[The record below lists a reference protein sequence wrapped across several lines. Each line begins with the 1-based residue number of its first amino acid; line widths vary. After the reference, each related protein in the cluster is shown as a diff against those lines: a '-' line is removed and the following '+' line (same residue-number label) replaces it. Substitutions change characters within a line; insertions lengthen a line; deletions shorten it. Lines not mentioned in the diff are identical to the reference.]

1 MSFNWRMD
9 QGNVVNLYSGI
20 LFSYLKTRTLP
31 GLVAHTFNPS
41 TWKAEAGEFLSLRPA
56 WSTEWVPGQPGL
68 YRETLSKKKKKTW
81 SRNSKPFKYCP
92 DWLYKFLN
100 CWQGEASSESV
111 LVSGAFL
118 FLLGCVIN
126 SITISKVLGM
136 SLIVWFSQLPEP
148 EQMWTWKDSEF
159 REFTGKSSLRDFRQ
173 KTSQSASG

>member
-1 MSFNWRMD
+1 MGPGVVVHAFNH
-9 QGNVVNLYSGI
+9 S
-20 LFSYLKTRTLP
+20 TRE
-31 GLVAHTFNPS
+31 
-41 TWKAEAGEFLSLRPA
+41 AEAGVFLSSRPA
-56 WSTEWVPGQPGL
+56 WSTKWVPGQPGL
-68 YRETLSKKKKKTW
+68 YRETLSKKKKKKKTW

>member
-1 MSFNWRMD
+1 MWWHKP
-9 QGNVVNLYSGI
+9 LI
-20 LFSYLKTRTLP
+20 P
-31 GLVAHTFNPS
+31 A
-41 TWKAEAGEFLSLRPA
+41 LRRQRQA
-56 WSTEWVPGQPGL
+56 DFWVWGQPGL
-68 YRETLSKKKKKTW
+68 QSEFQDSQGYTEKPCLKKKKTKKTW